1 MGMAE
6 SAIGFPNF
14 FYCAN
19 RTSGLLTYL
28 VVLPLWIQ
36 KKEPFVLGRPLAR
49 PLRSLGRLA
58 AWHSRLSNDDGGGN
72 RGHDERGF
80 LSRSSCLTRSH

>member
-28 VVLPLWIQ
+28 VVPPLWIQ
-36 KKEPFVLGRPLAR
+36 KKKSPSFSAG
-49 PLRSLGRLA
+49 
-58 AWHSRLSNDDGGGN
+58 
-72 RGHDERGF
+72 
-80 LSRSSCLTRSH
+80 LSRGLFAASAGWLLGIADYRMMMVVVIEVMMNAVSYHDRHV

>member
-49 PLRSLGRLA
+49 PLFTLGRLA
-58 AWHSRLSNDDGGGN
+58 AWLSIADCRMMMVVVIEVMMNAVSY
-72 RGHDERGF
+72 HDR
-80 LSRSSCLTRSH
+80 HV